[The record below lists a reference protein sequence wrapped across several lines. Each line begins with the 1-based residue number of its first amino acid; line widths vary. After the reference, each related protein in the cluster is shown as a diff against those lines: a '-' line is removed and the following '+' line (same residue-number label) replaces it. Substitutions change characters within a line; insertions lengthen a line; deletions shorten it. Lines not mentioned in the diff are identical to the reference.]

1 MTWRAWWPP
10 VAWAA
15 GILIATWIPGAF
27 VPRLPG
33 PEGTDKAI
41 HFIFFVV
48 LAFLIER
55 AFHAQG
61 SARNGVYVIL
71 ALAAFGA
78 LDEFVQQFIP
88 GRDMELF
95 DWMADVSGA
104 IVGVVIARLTLERR
118 AARS

>member
-10 VAWAA
+10 VAWAVC
-15 GILIATWIPGAF
+15 ILVATWIPGAM
-27 VPRLPG
+27 VPRIPA
-33 PEGTDKAI
+33 PDGTDKLV
-41 HFIFFVV
+41 HFLFFVV
-48 LAFLIER
+48 LGFLIQR
-55 AFHAQG
+55 ALHVQG
-61 SARNGVYVIL
+61 SAVVTLYAIL

-78 LDEFVQQFIP
+78 LEEFVQQFIP

-95 DWMADVSGA
+95 DWIADVSGA

>member
-48 LAFLIER
+48 LGFLIQR
-55 AFHAQG
+55 ALGHGLQCSFIW
-61 SARNGVYVIL
+61 RL
-71 ALAAFGA
+71 ALAA
-78 LDEFVQQFIP
+78 
-88 GRDMELF
+88 
-95 DWMADVSGA
+95 
-104 IVGVVIARLTLERR
+104 
-118 AARS
+118 

>member
-10 VAWAA
+10 IAWAA
-15 GILIATWIPGAF
+15 GILVATWIPGAY

-33 PEGTDKAI
+33 PEGTDKLI
-41 HFIFFVV
+41 HFAFFVV
-48 LAFLIER
+48 LAFLIQRAPRER
-55 AFHAQG
+55 G
-61 SARNGVYVIL
+61 SARLTLYVIL

-78 LDEFVQQFIP
+78 LDEYVQQFIP

-95 DWMADVSGA
+95 DWIADVSGA